1 MVETDTAKI
10 NDNGSIEVKGLFVY
24 YYSNPE
30 SPDVK
35 EYCVPIYT
43 TVKLDQLPWRWHDVK
58 PNDDLVNPV

>member
-43 TVKLDQLPWRWHDVK
+43 TVKLDQLPWR
-58 PNDDLVNPV
+58 